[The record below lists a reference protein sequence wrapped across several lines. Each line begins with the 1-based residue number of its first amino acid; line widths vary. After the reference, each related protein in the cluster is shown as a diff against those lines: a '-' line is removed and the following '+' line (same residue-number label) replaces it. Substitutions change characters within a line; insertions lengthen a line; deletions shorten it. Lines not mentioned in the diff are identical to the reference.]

1 MSGMTALDAT
11 DHGDQR
17 SYLELAEVLRK
28 EGSKPEADLEQ
39 LWRRIVFN
47 ILVSNTDDHLRNHA
61 FLRDARGWR
70 LSPAFDMNPCPID
83 VKPRIHALAIDELD
97 GSASL
102 RTALGIAPQF
112 GLTKDRASLIVAEV
126 GAAVARWRDIART
139 YKLTTS
145 EIDRMS
151 SAFEHDDVRQATASA
166 AKSPITKDPKK
177 KVKKKSNKRVGAVV

>member
-1 MSGMTALDAT
+1 MTALDAI

-28 EGSKPEADLEQ
+28 DGSRPETDLQQ

-61 FLRDARGWR
+61 FLREARGWR

-83 VKPRIHALAIDELD
+83 VKPRIHALAIDEFD

-102 RTALGIAPQF
+102 NTALGIAPQF
-112 GLTKDRASLIVAEV
+112 GLTKDQASLIAAEV
-126 GAAVARWRDIART
+126 GAAVARWRDVAKN
-139 YKLTTS
+139 YKLTANN
-145 EIDRMS
+145 IDRMS
-151 SAFEHDDVRQATASA
+151 SAFEHDDLRQATASA
-166 AKSPITKDPKK
+166 AKSPIPKDPKK
-177 KVKKKSNKRVGAVV
+177 KVKKKSNKRGTAVA